1 MENGGDYSW
10 VMRFMASNPFMANRR
25 GEMETVT
32 DFLFLGSKITV
43 DSDCRHEIKR
53 HLLLGGKA
61 VTKLDSI
68 LKDRDITFL
77 TKVHV
82 VKAMVFPVVVYGC
95 ESWTIKKT
103 EGQRIDAFELRCW
116 RRLLGVPWAARRSNQ
131 SILREINLEYSF
143 ERLMLKMKL
152 QYFGH
157 LIQRVNSLEKP
168 LMVGKIEDRRERG

>member
-1 MENGGDYSW
+1 
-10 VMRFMASNPFMANRR
+10 MRFMASNPFMANRR

-61 VTKLDSI
+61 MTNLDSV
-68 LKDRDITFL
+68 LKSRDITFL